1 MWREHQAEGG
11 REEEV
16 GGGAAKDF
24 NEPREGWDVSSL
36 SLSGPPVVGRQAVH
50 LQSWSPQP
58 TEQLGRGELATQQH
72 LTEGHKDERLV
83 WFELLWKVPKRRRC
97 PSNAPCFSCCHVDML
112 ASPHLYSCLKRN
124 RKINS
129 LEDFCLSICTLIRHL
144 HVHSWLRWISV
155 LLSDLVR
162 VIRQPITRLICGNH
176 VRLSPVPASLWQ
188 PCHAYPG
195 SDNESR
201 CHGDLWLTAV
211 SCCVKS
217 GLLPC

>member
-58 TEQLGRGELATQQH
+58 TEQLGNWQPSNTWQKDTRMRGWS
-72 LTEGHKDERLV
+72 DVSCSERCQN
-83 WFELLWKVPKRRRC
+83 ERRC

-112 ASPHLYSCLKRN
+112 ASPHLYSQLQRN

-129 LEDFCLSICTLIRHL
+129 LEHFCISICTLIRHL